1 MLAQFVHVPVQEEP
15 MESAQRAPVPGADG
29 SHLTNGD
36 VVSALERIADLLEV
50 QHAEPFRVRAY
61 RNAADTIRELDRPIA
76 QILHDEGLAGLDA
89 LPAIGKS
96 IAATIRELLV
106 NRRLTMRDRLEG
118 QVSPEDL
125 LASVPGIGEK
135 LAHEIHET
143 LGIETLEALEVAA
156 HDRTL
161 EQVPGIG
168 RGKAGALRDIV
179 GGILSRSTRRH
190 ARHPSIRGHD
200 AAADAAA
207 RPPGV
212 AEILSVDEEYRRK
225 AAEGRL
231 RKISP
236 RRFNPYDKAWLPI
249 LHTERGRRRYTAL
262 FSNTRRAHELG
273 KTDDWVILVYEIDGH
288 ENQCTVVTEHRG
300 KLTGRRVV
308 RGRER
313 ACRDYYA
320 SHTVSA

>member
-1 MLAQFVHVPVQEEP
+1 MGSPLLAIGPREIGP
-15 MESAQRAPVPGADG
+15 
-29 SHLTNGD
+29 HLANDD
-36 VVSALERIADLLEV
+36 VLTALERIADLLEV

-61 RNAADTIRELDRPIA
+61 RNAADTIRDLDRPVA
-76 QILHDEGLAGLDA
+76 QILHDEGLAGLEA
-89 LPAIGKS
+89 LPAIGTS

-106 NRRLTMRDRLEG
+106 NKRLTMLDRLEG

-135 LAHEIHET
+135 LAHRIHET
-143 LGIETLEALEVAA
+143 LGIETLEALELAA

-179 GGILSRSTRRH
+179 GSILSRSTRRH

-200 AAADAAA
+200 AATDAVA

-225 AAEGRL
+225 AAEDTL

-249 LHTERGRRRYTAL
+249 LHTERGQRRYTAL
-262 FSNTRRAHELG
+262 FSNTRRAHELA
-273 KTDDWVILVYEIDGH
+273 KTDDWVVLVYEIDGH

-300 KLTGRRVV
+300 KLAGRRVV

-313 ACRDYYA
+313 ACRDYYE
-320 SHTVSA
+320 SHRVSSE